1 MYCIIMSHHVFLYN
15 ELKIKQL
22 TIIQIKI
29 QIINKNTVTFKSQL
43 QTDFDLIR
51 INTQYM
57 SF

>member
-1 MYCIIMSHHVFLYN
+1 MYFCIK
-15 ELKIKQL
+15 LKIKQL

-29 QIINKNTVTFKSQL
+29 QIINKNTVTFESQL
-43 QTDFDLIR
+43 QTDLDLIR

>member
-29 QIINKNTVTFKSQL
+29 QIINKNTVIFKSQL
-43 QTDFDLIR
+43 QTDLDLIR

>member
-1 MYCIIMSHHVFLYN
+1 M
-15 ELKIKQL
+15 
-22 TIIQIKI
+22 QIKI

-43 QTDFDLIR
+43 QTDLDLIR